1 MSKSHD
7 HDYSPAG
14 QQDTTTAQLVYLGN
28 WYKYYHLGD
37 PQDLQEYYLT
47 SVSYDCDLLTSTNH
61 RWHIILIVHIT
72 ARMCREHPVPCLK
85 AERGPRVPEQLCV

>member
-47 SVSYDCDLLTSTNH
+47 LVSLRLRPPPPQSTDG
-61 RWHIILIVHIT
+61 T
-72 ARMCREHPVPCLK
+72 
-85 AERGPRVPEQLCV
+85 